1 MSKLKLG
8 IIVGSTREGR
18 FADKPARWIR
28 AQAEKTGAFDVEV
41 IDLADFPLPFYGDP
55 AASTAQKQAASA
67 FAAKVATCDA
77 YVFTVAEYNHS
88 LTGVLKN
95 ALDHASWVRRPAGSI
110 AYGGVGGARAVMHLR
125 QISAELELVSVKAA
139 VHISYGDYLA
149 IREGRADFEALPH
162 LGTAAERM
170 LDQLAWWGRVLR
182 SARQEER
189 GVEAVA

>member
-8 IIVGSTREGR
+8 LLIGSTRKGR
-18 FADKPARWIR
+18 FADLPANWIGT
-28 AQAEKTGAFDVEV
+28 QAEKTGAFDVEV
-41 IDLADFPLPFYGDP
+41 IDLADFSLPFFGDP
-55 AASTAQKQAASA
+55 AASPAQTQAADA
-67 FAAKVATCDA
+67 FAAKVAACDA

-95 ALDHASWVRRPAGSI
+95 ALDHASWTRRPAGSV

-125 QISAELELVSVKAA
+125 QIAVELEMVSVKAA

-149 IREGRADFEALPH
+149 LREGRTGFEALPH

-170 LDQLAWWGRVLR
+170 LGQLAWWGRVLR

-189 GVEAVA
+189 SVEAVA